1 MNTLSIYEKLYQLPP
16 PLRLEVENYVDFLLQ
31 KYPMKLSRTMS
42 LPSET
47 KPPQELNLWEAIQ
60 SFRATADFEAI
71 GEVEEIFKN
80 VRDRSVGREVDWS

>member
-16 PLRLEVENYVDFLLQ
+16 SLMLEVEDYVDFLLQ
-31 KYPMKLSRTMS
+31 KYPMRLSRTMS

-47 KPPQELNLWEAIQ
+47 KSPQELNLWEAIQ

>member
-1 MNTLSIYEKLYQLPP
+1 MNTLSISEKLYQLPP
-16 PLRLEVENYVDFLLQ
+16 PLMLEVEDYVDFLLQ
-31 KYPMKLSRTMS
+31 KYPARLSRTIS

-71 GEVEEIFKN
+71 GEVEEIFKH
-80 VRDRSVGREVDWS
+80 VRDRSVGREVTW